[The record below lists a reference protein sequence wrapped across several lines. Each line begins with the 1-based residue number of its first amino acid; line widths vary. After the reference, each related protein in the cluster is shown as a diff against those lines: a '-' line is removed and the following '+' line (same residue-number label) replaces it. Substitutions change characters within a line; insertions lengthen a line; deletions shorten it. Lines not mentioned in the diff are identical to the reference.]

1 MDTLSFSISD
11 GTITLDEK
19 NNNKKRGGRNK
30 GKSLLDFPSE
40 YIMLDIETTGLSPL
54 RDEAT
59 ISQYSS
65 LVQPSNYY
73 YWDEDCEE
81 DYIIINGEKAF
92 YIDSFITKLTGITN
106 KMLEQAPPLASVLN
120 EFQNFIG
127 NSTLVGH
134 NANFDINFLYDAF
147 LECLGTELKN
157 NYIDTLRLARRLLP
171 DLPHHR
177 LDDLTKYYQISSR
190 NLHRSLNDCD
200 KTISIYASLKKEVIS

>member
-1 MDTLSFSISD
+1 MDTTYTLSFSISD
-11 GTITLDEK
+11 GTITFDEK

-40 YIMLDIETTGLSPL
+40 
-54 RDEAT
+54 
-59 ISQYSS
+59 
-65 LVQPSNYY
+65 
-73 YWDEDCEE
+73 
-81 DYIIINGEKAF
+81 
-92 YIDSFITKLTGITN
+92 LTGITN
-106 KMLEQAPPLASVLN
+106 KMLEQAPPLASVLS

-171 DLPHHR
+171 DLKR
-177 LDDLTKYYQISSR
+177 QKLVR
-190 NLHRSLNDCD
+190 
-200 KTISIYASLKKEVIS
+200 VIPF

>member
-1 MDTLSFSISD
+1 MDTTYTLSFSISD
-11 GTITLDEK
+11 GTITFDEK

-40 YIMLDIETTGLSPL
+40 
-54 RDEAT
+54 
-59 ISQYSS
+59 
-65 LVQPSNYY
+65 
-73 YWDEDCEE
+73 
-81 DYIIINGEKAF
+81 
-92 YIDSFITKLTGITN
+92 LTGITN
-106 KMLEQAPPLASVLN
+106 KMLEQAPPLASVLS

-171 DLPHHR
+171 DL
-177 LDDLTKYYQISSR
+177 
-190 NLHRSLNDCD
+190 
-200 KTISIYASLKKEVIS
+200 